1 MLLTLGSQRLGC
13 KRPKHQ
19 EHCPLKNLKN
29 LSSHLNI
36 LYGPGLKNIE
46 LDPIDQ
52 WKEYQMNGYG
62 FDINP
67 C

>member
-1 MLLTLGSQRLGC
+1 MLLVSQRLGSKC
-13 KRPKHQ
+13 PKHQ
-19 EHCPLKNLKN
+19 EHCPLNNLKN

-52 WKEYQMNGYG
+52 
-62 FDINP
+62 
-67 C
+67 